1 MSKLIVQEDFI
12 LIMKNLPVTVEDE
25 DMEEMFEYADKDK
38 DGKLSFQ
45 EFQVML
51 LKRRY
56 ITDKYVG
63 LAGASYSTRLL

>member
-56 ITDKYVG
+56 ITNKYGG
-63 LAGASYSTRLL
+63 LAGVGKS

>member
-1 MSKLIVQEDFI
+1 
-12 LIMKNLPVTVEDE
+12 
-25 DMEEMFEYADKDK
+25 MEEMFEYADKDK

-63 LAGASYSTRLL
+63 LAGASWHPIPQDFSSLLFKAYI